1 MPELLKKLSI
11 NFHTGV
17 LNNIDHLANE
27 IYDYGVSSIFGI
39 PGSGPTLSL
48 IDSLESKGIPFYLT
62 QFEGTGALMAATIGR
77 LRNKAGVSLSI
88 KGPGLTNAL
97 PGIAAAWFESFPLVH
112 LSEATPI
119 NAPSSVAH
127 KRINQELLC
136 RAVTKSS
143 GYLGAVS
150 NSFENLSAIASSE
163 VPGPVLLQLTENN
176 PQNTDPV
183 KLAVEAYNPL
193 SPKIRSIIQKSNS
206 PIIIAGTLAIRKQ
219 WTKQLSS
226 VSVPVFSTASAKG
239 VIDENLPHA
248 AGVYTGVG
256 LALTPESSLFD
267 TCDLVIGLGLTAKE
281 VLLVKPFNVTSINLE
296 VVDSE
301 GSDGFRFDARLSSTE
316 FDEIVEILEVKSWG
330 IDLISSKLTRLF
342 DRLRS
347 DFLPGRV
354 YSAIYQFYSGKVRV
368 VMDTG
373 YFCTIGEHSWKAI
386 SHDWCLMS
394 GQGRYMGTCI
404 PMAIAA
410 SIYYKQVPTIAVVG
424 DGGIGMYLSEIKL
437 AVRLNLPFLLIL
449 MSDNSF
455 GSVRTRAIKDGLT
468 QKALIM
474 DGNSWVPVLN
484 GFGVPGTHVE
494 NENELD
500 AALKSWD
507 RNTGPAFIE
516 ISFNPTSYQEMVLD
530 IR

>member
-1 MPELLKKLSI
+1 M
-11 NFHTGV
+11 
-17 LNNIDHLANE
+17 NNIDLLADE
-27 IYDYGVSSIFGI
+27 IYNDGVSSIFGI

-88 KGPGLTNAL
+88 KGPGLTNAI

-112 LSEATPI
+112 LSEATPV
-119 NAPSSVAH
+119 NAPSFVAH
-127 KRINQELLC
+127 KRINQESLC
-136 RAVTKSS
+136 RAITKSS
-143 GYLGAVS
+143 GYLGATS
-150 NSFENLSAIASSE
+150 CTFASLSEIANSE

-176 PQNTDPV
+176 SKD
-183 KLAVEAYNPL
+183 LAAGKSIAQAYNPL
-193 SPKIRSIIQKSNS
+193 SKELRSIIQKSNC
-206 PIIIAGTLAIRKQ
+206 PIIIAGTLAVRKK
-219 WTKQLSS
+219 WTKQLSGLLI
-226 VSVPVFSTASAKG
+226 PIFSTASAKG
-239 VIDENLPHA
+239 VVDENLPHA

-256 LALTPESSLFD
+256 LTLTPESSLFD
-267 TCDLVIGLGLTAKE
+267 KCDLVIGLGLTAKE
-281 VLLVKPFNVTSINLE
+281 VLSVKPFNVTSINVE
-296 VVDSE
+296 VVESE
-301 GSDGFRFDARLSSTE
+301 GTHGFRFDARLSSTE
-316 FDEIVEILEVKSWG
+316 FDEIVDILAVKSWG
-330 IDLISSKLTRLF
+330 IDLLSSKLTRLF
-342 DRLRS
+342 EKLDS

-354 YSAIYQFYSGKVRV
+354 FAAIQQFYRGKVRL

-386 SHDWCLMS
+386 SHNWCLLS

-410 SIYYKQVPTIAVVG
+410 SIYDAQVPTIAVVG

-437 AVRLNLPFLLIL
+437 AVRLKLPLLLIL

-455 GSVRTRAIKDGLT
+455 GSIRTRAIKERLT

-484 GFGVPGTHVE
+484 GYGVPGAHAE
-494 NENELD
+494 NDNELD

-516 ISFNPTSYQEMVLD
+516 ISFNPTAYQEMIFN

>member
-1 MPELLKKLSI
+1 MLELLKKLRI
-11 NFHTGV
+11 NFYTRT
-17 LNNIDHLANE
+17 LNNIDHLADE
-27 IYDYGVSSIFGI
+27 IHKDGVSSIFGI

-112 LSEATPI
+112 LSEATPV
-119 NAPSSVAH
+119 NAPSFVAH
-127 KRINQELLC
+127 KRINQESLC
-136 RAVTKSS
+136 RAITKSS
-143 GYLGAVS
+143 GYLGAAS
-150 NSFENLSAIASSE
+150 GTFANLSEIATSE

-176 PQNTDPV
+176 SKDATPG
-183 KLAVEAYNPL
+183 KSIAEANNPL
-193 SPKIRSIIQKSNS
+193 RKELRSIIQKSSS
-206 PIIIAGTLAIRKQ
+206 PIIIAGTLAIRKG
-219 WTKQLSS
+219 WTKQLSGLS
-226 VSVPVFSTASAKG
+226 IPVFSTASAKG

-256 LALTPESSLFD
+256 LTLTPESSLFD

-281 VLLVKPFNVTSINLE
+281 VLSVKPFNVTSINLE
-296 VVDSE
+296 VVDNE
-301 GSDGFRFDARLSSTE
+301 GSDGFRFNARLRSTE
-316 FDEIVEILEVKSWG
+316 FDEIVDILAVKSWG
-330 IDLISSKLTRLF
+330 IDLLSIKLTQLL
-342 DRLRS
+342 DKLES

-354 YSAIYQFYSGKVRV
+354 YRAIQQFYGGKVRM

-386 SHDWCLMS
+386 RHDWCLLS

-410 SIYYKQVPTIAVVG
+410 SIYDAQVPTIAVVG

-437 AVRLNLPFLLIL
+437 AVRLKLPFLLIL

-455 GSVRTRAIKDGLT
+455 GSIRTRAIKDGLT

-484 GFGVPGTHVE
+484 GFGVPGAHAE
-494 NENELD
+494 NENEMA

-516 ISFNPTSYQEMVLD
+516 ISFNPTTYQEMVLD